1 MKAKA
6 RDRHRVVHAETLAQ
20 LLERVTG
27 ELRTVAA
34 VIGEMQAGLSPLLMA
49 AASDHPDTYRYAQ
62 NFDLVWQTLSSLAD
76 VLALTASG
84 EASCQEVDIAAVVKG
99 VPLAAI
105 AERLRGLPATEAG
118 DDLDLF

>member
-6 RDRHRVVHAETLAQ
+6 RDRRGVAPAETLSL

-27 ELRTVAA
+27 ELRMVAVTVE
-34 VIGEMQAGLSPLLMA
+34 GMQSGLSPLLVA

-76 VLALTASG
+76 VLALAARE
-84 EASCQEVDIAAVVKG
+84 EASCRHVDIAAIVG
-99 VPLAAI
+99 GLPLVAV
-105 AERLRGLPATEAG
+105 AERLRGIHSVDAG